1 MIAQYEESYM
11 NPETAKKIAMIQ
23 RQFKEERKKMVKFL
37 NRVKIEREQIEY
49 SQRDE
54 DHNVGE

>member
-49 SQRDE
+49 SQNDG
-54 DHNVGE
+54 DHNREE

>member
-11 NPETAKKIAMIQ
+11 NPETAKKIAIIQ

-37 NRVKIEREQIEY
+37 NRVKMEREQIEY
-49 SQRDE
+49 SQRDG

>member
-1 MIAQYEESYM
+1 M

-49 SQRDE
+49 SQNDG
-54 DHNVGE
+54 DHNREE